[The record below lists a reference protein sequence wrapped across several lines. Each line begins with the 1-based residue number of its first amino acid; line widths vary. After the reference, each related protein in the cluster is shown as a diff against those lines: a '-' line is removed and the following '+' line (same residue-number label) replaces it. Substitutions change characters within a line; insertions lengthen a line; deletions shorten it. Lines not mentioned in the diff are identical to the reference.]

1 MSKTDEIR
9 NRFHSSIDAPSS
21 VRQRNGESEDGE
33 ALGELLSDNSRSA
46 LEELEEREERPERV
60 RFLKQFFALLKQ
72 TLTPEEFKFI
82 KLRYTKKKTDRQIA
96 VWLGFKSTGA
106 VFKSIRE
113 KLRREE
119 RTLNRLVERSA
130 WEGAKAFVKAITE
143 SVKELSQD
151 TTLLRSEALKESGFA
166 AFMKAQE
173 IASERQQMSEKY
185 RTHRRFFM
193 RGVYYGTKIGAPAE
207 DLYNKIRLRLYGL
220 LGYIDAMSDYI
231 DIEKPECFEFYQ
243 GIRQDIQEYVEMV
256 KTLALPGK
264 EGFFQELAGAL
275 LREDLDETKS
285 YSDRCA
291 EKREREEAYFA
302 ELHKLPRIKKVDK
315 LVKERL
321 VEKGKAPEEK
331 SRVLLLEHL
340 EGGRGVAAQG

>member
-21 VRQRNGESEDGE
+21 VRQRSGESENGE

-119 RTLNRLVERSA
+119 RILNRLVERSA

-151 TTLLRSEALKESGFA
+151 MALLRSEALKESGFA

-220 LGYIDAMSDYI
+220 LGYIDAMRDYI

-243 GIRQDIQEYVEMV
+243 GIRQDIREYVETV
-256 KTLALPGK
+256 KTLELPGK

-285 YSDRCA
+285 YSERCA
-291 EKREREEAYFA
+291 EKREREEAYFS
-302 ELHKLPRIKKVDK
+302 ELHKLPRIKKADK
-315 LVKERL
+315 I
-321 VEKGKAPEEK
+321 AEK
-331 SRVLLLEHL
+331 SHVLLLEHS
-340 EGGRGVAAQG
+340 EDRRGVAAQG

>member
-193 RGVYYGTKIGAPAE
+193 RGVYYGTKISVPAE
-207 DLYNKIRLRLYGL
+207 ELYHKIRLRLYGL
-220 LGYIDAMSDYI
+220 LGYIDAMAAVSDYQQ
-231 DIEKPECFEFYQ
+231 KTSLEFYQ
-243 GIRQDIQEYVEMV
+243 GIRQDIREYVEMV

-291 EKREREEAYFA
+291 EKREREAAYFA
-302 ELHKLPRIKKVDK
+302 EPHKLPRIKKVDK
-315 LVKERL
+315 LAEERL

-331 SRVLLLEHL
+331 SRVLLLEHS
-340 EGGRGVAAQG
+340 EGRRGVAAQG

>member
-1 MSKTDEIR
+1 MSRTQSQGIEYFPFAVD
-9 NRFHSSIDAPSS
+9 
-21 VRQRNGESEDGE
+21 
-33 ALGELLSDNSRSA
+33 
-46 LEELEEREERPERV
+46 
-60 RFLKQFFALLKQ
+60 FFADNKVKILKARYGADGIMIYMYILCCIYREGYYTRVNDDFIFVISDDLHISSDTVQQVMTFLLKRSMFNEQ
-72 TLTPEEFKFI
+72 L
-82 KLRYTKKKTDRQIA
+82 
-96 VWLGFKSTGA
+96 FKSDA
-106 VFKSIRE
+106 
-113 KLRREE
+113 
-119 RTLNRLVERSA
+119 
-130 WEGAKAFVKAITE
+130 
-143 SVKELSQD
+143 
-151 TTLLRSEALKESGFA
+151 
-166 AFMKAQE
+166 MKAQE

-193 RGVYYGTKIGAPAE
+193 RGVYYGTKISVPAE
-207 DLYNKIRLRLYGL
+207 ELYHKIRLRLYGL
-220 LGYIDAMSDYI
+220 LGYIDAMVAVSDYQQ
-231 DIEKPECFEFYQ
+231 ETSLEFYQ
-243 GIRQDIQEYVEMV
+243 GIRQDIQEYVETV

-331 SRVLLLEHL
+331 SRVLLLEHS
-340 EGGRGVAAQG
+340 EGRRGVAAQG

>member
-193 RGVYYGTKIGAPAE
+193 RGVYYGTKISVPAE
-207 DLYNKIRLRLYGL
+207 ELYH
-220 LGYIDAMSDYI
+220 
-231 DIEKPECFEFYQ
+231 
-243 GIRQDIQEYVEMV
+243 
-256 KTLALPGK
+256 
-264 EGFFQELAGAL
+264 
-275 LREDLDETKS
+275 KS
-285 YSDRCA
+285 GCAYMAYSD
-291 EKREREEAYFA
+291 
-302 ELHKLPRIKKVDK
+302 I
-315 LVKERL
+315 
-321 VEKGKAPEEK
+321 
-331 SRVLLLEHL
+331 
-340 EGGRGVAAQG
+340 